1 MLLTWVQFHDIG
13 SHRRCLECGYKS
25 IMHVLVAAS
34 YEKVGGNSWFHLL
47 WIKRVMYHKDLVIEI
62 PNF

>member
-1 MLLTWVQFHDIG
+1 MWIW
-13 SHRRCLECGYKS
+13 S
-25 IMHVLVAAS
+25 IMHVLVAVS
-34 YEKVGGNSWFHLL
+34 YEKVGGNSWFHFL